1 MNTGEINGVVKRLE
15 ASVGKNILQLACRH
29 HIYELVCGAA
39 SEIVLGKNEPGKEKK
54 KTTAPYEPVFKK
66 FCNSWEY
73 IDKDTKYAFDTNSA
87 NRTLQGHIADSK
99 TFLTRWL
106 KNPKTMRDDYLEMAQ
121 LCLIYLGGTLPN
133 EMSDARLRAP
143 SAYHH
148 ARWMSKIL
156 YVLKIAML
164 KPHFIVNIEEI
175 RSLAL
180 FYSVYYS
187 TAWLTCTFATDAP
200 LNDLNCIKTL
210 EVVWNSEVTW
220 PIMFKQ
226 IVKAALDK
234 LLGHTWYLSERLVI
248 LALFSKNVDT
258 PTKERMRRAILKY
271 MDKPQHNEQL
281 KPECT
286 SFSKKQLKDFVGS
299 DSHCIFDLLDLKK
312 DFLKISASKWTSSI
326 NYMDAVNSV
335 KQLSVVNDAAERALG
350 MATSLHGPA
359 MPKDE
364 TQKQSLFK
372 VVTAIRKVQGSAA
385 TSSERV
391 TKKGLPQ
398 LFKSCITTT

>member
-1 MNTGEINGVVKRLE
+1 MN
-15 ASVGKNILQLACRH
+15 
-29 HIYELVCGAA
+29 
-39 SEIVLGKNEPGKEKK
+39 
-54 KTTAPYEPVFKK
+54 
-66 FCNSWEY
+66 
-73 IDKDTKYAFDTNSA
+73 ID
-87 NRTLQGHIADSK
+87 
-99 TFLTRWL
+99 
-106 KNPKTMRDDYLEMAQ
+106 
-121 LCLIYLGGTLPN
+121 
-133 EMSDARLRAP
+133 
-143 SAYHH
+143 
-148 ARWMSKIL
+148 
-156 YVLKIAML
+156 
-164 KPHFIVNIEEI
+164 EI

-187 TAWLTCTFATDAP
+187 AAWLTCSFATDAP
-200 LNDLNCIKTL
+200 LYDLNCIKTL
-210 EVVWNSEVTW
+210 EVVCKDEGTW
-220 PIMFKQ
+220 PIVFKE

-234 LLGHTWYLSERLVI
+234 LLNHTWYLSERLVI
-248 LALFSKNVDT
+248 LALFSERVDIS
-258 PTKERMRRAILKY
+258 TKERMRCSMLKY
-271 MDKPQHNEQL
+271 IDMPQQNEQL
-281 KPECT
+281 KPECN
-286 SFSKKQLKDFVGS
+286 SFSNKQLKDFVGS